1 MLYSGIKPKF
11 EEDYDMKSK
20 NTVDILMIVAL
31 ALMAIAGPVM
41 WGLYALGAGI
51 SLTILGGLML
61 IAGAALCFEE
71 AFEMAET
78 ETEGEETKKKEERL

>member
-1 MLYSGIKPKF
+1 
-11 EEDYDMKSK
+11 MKSK

-61 IAGAALCFEE
+61 IAGAALCFDK
-71 AFEMAET
+71 AFDMETT
-78 ETEGEETKKKEERL
+78 ETEEEETKKEERL